1 MHGLELVPGPVED
14 FCFEL
19 KLFANLGEV
28 LISLP
33 ASRLQLGLLGAFLL
47 EVGEVSFEFLAT
59 TSEVEL
65 HVLVDRFALAD
76 DLGLQGREIGVA
88 ALFVDGDNE
97 VGRKVDDLLK
107 LLGLEL
113 FLGLGAHEEIGEPGA
128 GAPQVPDMN
137 RRGSQLDVAHALASD
152 LRAGHLDA
160 ASLTDNAL
168 EADTLVL
175 AARALPVLGRT
186 EDLLAEE
193 SVLFGLERAV
203 VDGLRL
209 LDLTVGPHADGI
221 RGGETDLQVGEVVY
235 VEHWLLP
242 LLLSGLSRGL
252 HGRRHGQRLLR
263 RNHVRVVGDRSP
275 APRPCGTSLRRALAF
290 RSPDRP
296 SRAPRR

>member
-76 DLGLQGREIGVA
+76 DLGLQRREIGVA
-88 ALFVDGDNE
+88 ALFVDRDNK

-137 RRGSQLDVAHALASD
+137 RRGSQLDVAHALAPD
-152 LRAGHLDA
+152 L
-160 ASLTDNAL
+160 
-168 EADTLVL
+168 
-175 AARALPVLGRT
+175 
-186 EDLLAEE
+186 
-193 SVLFGLERAV
+193 
-203 VDGLRL
+203 
-209 LDLTVGPHADGI
+209 
-221 RGGETDLQVGEVVY
+221 
-235 VEHWLLP
+235 
-242 LLLSGLSRGL
+242 
-252 HGRRHGQRLLR
+252 
-263 RNHVRVVGDRSP
+263 
-275 APRPCGTSLRRALAF
+275 
-290 RSPDRP
+290 
-296 SRAPRR
+296 